1 MLTCRGRRIVIHRS
15 AGIPSY
21 HDLDFEHDL
30 DDVDQHSHDDDAAD
44 DNVTANYNDKP
55 GTA

>member
-1 MLTCRGRRIVIHRS
+1 MLTCRGRRTVIHRS

-30 DDVDQHSHDDDAAD
+30 DYADQHNHDDDTADPD
-44 DNVTANYNDKP
+44 DNRP